1 MAKILIIDDE
11 EKLRSLLARIVKSEG
26 FEVFEAKD
34 LKSIKAVTTRAFDL
48 LSAQGN
54 YQKFS
59 LCDHIIEPKELANF
73 STFETNKAKMQT
85 IFDIGYRESKNTL
98 QEINA

>member
-1 MAKILIIDDE
+1 MIQGRCETIIGVYVSPIQDIE
-11 EKLRSLLARIVKSEG
+11 E
-26 FEVFEAKD
+26 KD

-59 LCDHIIEPKELANF
+59 LCDLIIEPKELSKY
-73 STFETNKAKMQT
+73 STFETNKAKMDT
-85 IFDIGYRESKNTL
+85 IFKIGYEEAKKTL
-98 QEINA
+98 EKLDV